1 MTIMSRRA
9 VLLSGGGA
17 VVLAL
22 LPVGALQNAFGGTMT
37 SIPRRDAFTACRG
50 TTFRISGNGLAVDAV
65 LTEVDD
71 LQPVLRV
78 NDQKRF
84 GLIFNLGAALPQ
96 GLYTFRQK
104 QLGSV
109 VMFGAPVDRGVKA
122 RCFQAVVN
130 S

>member
-1 MTIMSRRA
+1 MTLISRRA
-9 VLLSGGGA
+9 ILLCGGGA
-17 VVLAL
+17 AL
-22 LPVGALQNAFGGTMT
+22 LTVVPFGPLQNALGATMT
-37 SIPRRDAFTACRG
+37 IPRRDAFTACRG
-50 TTFRISGNGLAVDAV
+50 ANFRISGNGLAVDAV
-65 LTEVDD
+65 LSEVDD

-78 NDQKRF
+78 NDQNRF

-109 VMFGAPVDRGVKA
+109 VMFGAPVDRGVKT